1 MTYEAENK
9 RYELA
14 AGHNVL
20 CMVDAKLQQSDGF
33 CPPPFVGFFF
43 SLSKELIVVLLNTT
57 SPVFSK
63 PCNRADRPM
72 GRRHR
77 LEAGV
82 SGVGTYAQ
90 MLCNMSGIARVVNG
104 ASMLGLSLL
113 PQGT

>member
-1 MTYEAENK
+1 MCCAWLTPNSNS
-9 RYELA
+9 RT
-14 AGHNVL
+14 
-20 CMVDAKLQQSDGF
+20 DF
-33 CPPPFVGFFF
+33 IPPTLVGLFF
-43 SLSKELIVVLLNTT
+43 SLDKELAVVLLNTT

-63 PCNRADRPM
+63 PYNRADRPM

-82 SGVGTYAQ
+82 SGVGTTAGTYAQ